1 MYAYYIQYL
10 FIYQMKRFE
19 NVLKI
24 DKQLTGMYIHTGF
37 LYGTQSLKYKL
48 KFSIRFMFTLLFT
61 MRI

>member
-1 MYAYYIQYL
+1 
-10 FIYQMKRFE
+10 MKRFE
-19 NVLKI
+19 NVLKV
-24 DKQLTGMYIHTGF
+24 DKQLTGMNIHTGF